1 MINETVGHYRI
12 LRKIGSGGMGVVYEA
27 EDTKLG
33 RRVALKFIPEE
44 SQKDPQTLERFL
56 REARAASSLSHSGIC
71 TIHAIEESGSQ
82 SFIAMELLVGQSLDR
97 VLASGPIAVK
107 RTIEIG
113 VQVADALD
121 AAHKKGIIHR
131 DIKPANIFLTE
142 SGAAKIL
149 DFGLAKQLLSNNDDL
164 AGNTIDAAPSN
175 LLTSPG
181 MAVGT
186 IQYMSPEQARGEE
199 LDARSDLFSLGAVLY
214 QMLTGK
220 QAFPGSTSAVVF
232 DNILHNAPVSPV
244 SVNPEV
250 PAEFERILNK
260 ALEKDRDVRYQVAG
274 EMRADLKRLQRESD
288 SGRTPAASSSS
299 RAQAVSA
306 VGTAAAQAPAAKR
319 LLRSRTNK
327 KIGGVC
333 GGMAEYFGLDA
344 TLMRVLWIVIFLGLA
359 GLDLFAYLILWI
371 ALPLTPAAPG
381 EESSQP
387 ASPSGSAIVAAAK
400 KHKLSTMFL
409 FVGVAAVLAAAV
421 FGVYTLVQR
430 PARLP
435 FETFSITKLTNNGHV
450 HLATISPDGRY
461 LLHALDDSGPQSLWL
476 MNIPTGSNTQVVAD
490 APTHYDGLTF
500 SPDGNYLYFVRRDES
515 DQLISTLYRA
525 PILGGTPQV
534 VVKDVDSPA
543 TFSPDGRRFAFLRF
557 RGSSGNADL
566 ILSHSDGSTDR
577 TLFSQQAIVSDSPL
591 PIWSPNGKNILISV
605 AMPTQDKLGGFL
617 AVDAETGKQ
626 QVIMMSEDT
635 DYLDAA
641 WLPDGSGL
649 LAVSTTIRVGGASR
663 QLGIV
668 SYPGGSYRRLTSDTN
683 TYARPSISADGKSI
697 VVNQIQYDY
706 PLYVAPAAAPD
717 SIRSVPLTSRS
728 VDGRWDWTFD
738 GRLLLPQI
746 PDIRVVNPDGGESVL
761 FSDSKSVVDQVA
773 ACGARYIVFRRG
785 GRTTGSAFNLW
796 RLGVDGTSPKQ
807 LTFGRNEADARCSRD
822 GQWVYFDDYGDNRK
836 IKRISI
842 EGGAEQTIF
851 ETGIWVGDISPDG
864 QTMVTLDF
872 NPTDQKLSLKLYSV
886 ENKKAVFHSVDERAQ
901 PPMRFLPDG
910 KGVVYTVKNKGV
922 DNLWV
927 QPLDSSPFRQLTHFT
942 SEQITA
948 FSFSPDGSRIAL
960 QRGHTDSD
968 AVLLRDTSH

>member
-1 MINETVGHYRI
+1 MNDTVGHYRI
-12 LRKIGSGGMGVVYEA
+12 LGKIGSGGMGVVYEA

-82 SFIAMELLVGQSLDR
+82 TFIAMELLVGQSLDK
-97 VLASGPIAVK
+97 VLASGSISVK

-149 DFGLAKQLLSNNDDL
+149 DFGLAKQLLDTNDDL
-164 AGNTIDAAPSN
+164 GGNTIDSAPSN

-260 ALEKDRDVRYQVAG
+260 ALEKDRDVRYQVAA

-288 SGRTPAASSSS
+288 SGRTAAAASSARTQVASPAETARPQA
-299 RAQAVSA
+299 RA
-306 VGTAAAQAPAAKR
+306 TKR
-319 LLRSRTNK
+319 LTRSRTDK

-344 TLMRVLWIVIFLGLA
+344 TLMRVIWIVIFLGLA

-381 EESSQP
+381 EESSQA

-400 KHKLSTMFL
+400 KHRLSTTFIL
-409 FVGVAAVLAAAV
+409 IGVAAMLAAAG

-430 PARLP
+430 PAHLP

-461 LLHALDDSGPQSLWL
+461 LLHALDDNGPQSLWL
-476 MNIPTGSNTQVVAD
+476 MNIPTGSNTQVVPD
-490 APTHYDGLTF
+490 AATHYDGLTF

-525 PILGGTPQV
+525 PILGGTPQI
-534 VVKDVDSPA
+534 VVKDVDSTA
-543 TFSPDGRRFAFLRF
+543 TFSPDGRLFAFLRF
-557 RGSSGNADL
+557 HGSSGNADL

-577 TLFSQQAIVSDSPL
+577 TLFSQQPIASDSSIPV
-591 PIWSPNGKNILISV
+591 WSPDGKDILIPV
-605 AMPTQDKLGGFL
+605 VLPAQNKIGGFL
-617 AVDAETGKQ
+617 AVDAESGKR

-635 DYLDAA
+635 DYLDPA

-649 LAVSTTIRVGGASR
+649 LVVSTTIRVGGASR

-668 SYPGGSYRRLTSDTN
+668 SYPGGGYRRLTSDTN
-683 TYARPSISADGKSI
+683 TYARPSISADGKNI

-706 PLYVAPAAAPD
+706 PLYVAPTAAPD
-717 SIRSVPLTSRS
+717 SIRTVPLTSRS

-738 GRLLLPQI
+738 GRLLLPQA
-746 PDIRVVNPDGGESVL
+746 PDIRIVNPDGGESAI
-761 FSDSKSVVDQVA
+761 FSDSKSIVDQVE
-773 ACGARYIVFRRG
+773 ACGPRYIVFRRG
-785 GRTTGSAFNLW
+785 ARTTGSAFNLW
-796 RLGVDGTSPKQ
+796 RADTDGTNVRQ
-807 LTFGRNEADARCSRD
+807 LTFGRNEADPRCSRD
-822 GQWVYFDDYGDNRK
+822 GKWVYFDDYADNRK
-836 IKRISI
+836 IKRVSI
-842 EGGAEQTIF
+842 EGGGEQTIF

-864 QTMVTLDF
+864 KTIVTIDF
-872 NPTDQKLSLKLYSV
+872 NSADKKLSLKLYSV
-886 ENKKAVFHSVDERAQ
+886 DDKKAVFHSLDERAQ

-910 KGVVYTVKNKGV
+910 KGVVYTVRNKGV

-927 QPLDSSPFRQLTHFT
+927 QPLDASPFRQLTHFT
-942 SEQITA
+942 SEQIPEFA
-948 FSFSPDGSRIAL
+948 FSPDGSRIAF